1 MYNDNRSH
9 QRLYM
14 LEVLNLSVNYRGVS
28 AVEDVSFRLEEGQ
41 IVGLIGPNGAGKST
55 MVKAILGLIPD
66 ETGVVKYRGRSLKQ
80 QLGQV
85 AYVPQRSQIDW
96 DYPITVKNVV
106 KMARTRHTGLFRF
119 PSRQSKEIVK
129 FSLERVGIWDLRNRQ
144 IGELSG
150 GQQQRVFLAQ
160 ALAQEAELFFFDE
173 PFAGVDKKTE
183 AVIFEVFDEL
193 KSAGKILLV
202 IGHELGEA
210 SRKYDRFLLINKQ
223 IIADG
228 SRSEVITA
236 DNIQRAYGDNVILMQ
251 REAN

>member
-1 MYNDNRSH
+1 
-9 QRLYM
+9 M
-14 LEVLNLSVNYRGVS
+14 LEVRHLAVNYRGVS
-28 AVEDVSFRLEEGQ
+28 AVEDVSFSLKPGQ
-41 IVGLIGPNGAGKST
+41 IVGVIGPNGAGKST
-55 MVKAILGLIPD
+55 LVKAILGLIPAAN
-66 ETGVVKYRGRSLKQ
+66 GVVRYRDRALSQ

-96 DYPITVKNVV
+96 DYLITVQNVV
-106 KMARTRHTGLFRF
+106 MMARTRHTGWLRS

-129 FSLERVGIWDLRNRQ
+129 AALERVGIWELRNRQ

-160 ALAQEAELFFFDE
+160 SLAQEADLFFFDE
-173 PFAGVDKKTE
+173 PFVGVDKKTE
-183 AVIFEVFDEL
+183 AVLFEVFDEL

-223 IIADG
+223 LIADG
-228 SRSEVITA
+228 ERSEVITA
-236 DNIQRAYGDNVILMQ
+236 DNIQRAYGDNVILVQ
-251 REAN
+251 REMKQC